1 MTEDMAAGG
10 GFSDDADYGMEP
22 EHSGIA
28 GEQQLFA
35 SEGGNGVGGPAEDA
49 DEAGGRSAVART
61 AAAGAYELAAT
72 DDFPVPAENL
82 ASFAARART
91 LGLTKA
97 QAEGMLAWHKE
108 FHTSVTGAL
117 QQEEARTLE
126 NWAKEM
132 RADRDFGG
140 SRWKATVADARRA
153 LDAFDVDGSLRALL
167 RDSRY
172 QYNPTVIRAVARVGR
187 ALGEHA
193 FVGRNGEGTGRDIP
207 LEERMYPDM
216 KI

>member
-1 MTEDMAAGG
+1 MTEDMAA
-10 GFSDDADYGMEP
+10 DN
-22 EHSGIA
+22 GIA
-28 GEQQLFA
+28 GENDAVVDVDGGIADVQTQDA
-35 SEGGNGVGGPAEDA
+35 GSETGIA
-49 DEAGGRSAVART
+49 DNPEKESHETKHNIDGQKQEPD
-61 AAAGAYELAAT
+61 AYELTAPE
-72 DDFPVPAENL
+72 DFPLPAENL
-82 ASFAARART
+82 ADFTAKARE

-117 QQEEARTLE
+117 QQQEARTLE
-126 NWAKEM
+126 GWAKEM

-140 SRWKATVADARRA
+140 SRWKATVADARKA
-153 LDAFDVDGSLRALL
+153 LDAFDTDGSLRALL
-167 RDSRY
+167 RDSQY
-172 QYNPTVIRAVARVGR
+172 QHNPAVIRVVARVGR

-193 FVGRNGEGTGRDIP
+193 FVGQNGEGKGRDIP